1 MRDRKSDVEKII
13 YPRSAHLEY
22 AEAVTPKENKT
33 EPIHNWFA
41 FRHAFGPNLV
51 SDLVDAI
58 SLRKEDKVLDPFCGS
73 GTSLLACKE
82 KEISATGLDILPLS
96 VFITNVKLREYSPIK
111 LRETLD
117 LLLVGKEKAR
127 GSLPQIPIVDKGFS
141 PAMRGEILLLKNK
154 INSVRARKERDFF
167 MLALLSILEKFS
179 KTSKDGAFLR
189 LVNDRKLYRKKLLP
203 TFARTSLGMIRD
215 IENNNG
221 KGSLSNGRWTA
232 HRADA
237 RNIPEKYGLFN
248 AIITSPPY
256 LNRHDYTRIY
266 SLELAVGFVKSHNE
280 LKKLRYN
287 TLCSHVEARPNTSE
301 KEFDASKLLR
311 ETLQKIHKKDLNNP
325 RVYKMIEGYFTDMFQ
340 FLKSGANVLETGGHL
355 VLVIGNV
362 RFAGISIPVD
372 QILVQLAEQAGLRYK
387 DIWTVRLRGNSPQQ
401 MKKFGK
407 ISSSENVVFLRKSS
421 RNKGS

>member
-1 MRDRKSDVEKII
+1 MASLKSDVEEII
-13 YPRSAHLEY
+13 YPRTIHLEY
-22 AEAVTPKENKT
+22 ANVMTPRENKII
-33 EPIHNWFA
+33 PIHNWFT

-51 SDLVDAI
+51 SGLIDALC
-58 SLRKEDKVLDPFCGS
+58 LRRGAKVLDPFCGS

-82 KEISATGLDILPLS
+82 KGISATGLDILPLS

-111 LRETLD
+111 LRQTLD
-117 LLLVGKEKAR
+117 RLLVGKEKSR
-127 GSLPQIPIVDKGFS
+127 GSLPRIPIVDKGFS
-141 PAMRGEILLLKNK
+141 PAMREEILLLKSK

-189 LVNDRKLYRKKLLP
+189 LVPDRKLYRKKLIP
-203 TFARTSLGMIRD
+203 AFVRTSLGMIMD
-215 IENNNG
+215 IENNDG
-221 KGSLSNGRWTA
+221 KGSHSNGRWIS

-237 RNIPEKYGLFN
+237 RHIPEKYGLFDT
-248 AIITSPPY
+248 IITSPPY

-266 SLELAVGFVKSHNE
+266 SLELAVGFIKSHKE

-301 KEFDASKLLR
+301 RGFDASQLLR
-311 ETLQKIHKKDLNNP
+311 ETLQKICKRDLNNT
-325 RVYKMIEGYFTDMFQ
+325 RVYKMIEGYFIDMFQ
-340 FLKSGANVLETGGHL
+340 FMKSSVNVLKPSGHL

-372 QILVQLAEQAGLRYK
+372 QIVVQLAEQAGLWYK

-407 ISSSENVVFLRKSS
+407 IASSENIVFLKRSS
-421 RNKGS
+421 KKG